1 LSRTRRALR
10 RDAPELIALQDDQL
24 GRLPSDGSAPMSSG
38 PVATTIEGH
47 DDPQG
52 DLTRV
57 PPAGDPDGRE

>member
-1 LSRTRRALR
+1 
-10 RDAPELIALQDDQL
+10 
-24 GRLPSDGSAPMSSG
+24 MSSG